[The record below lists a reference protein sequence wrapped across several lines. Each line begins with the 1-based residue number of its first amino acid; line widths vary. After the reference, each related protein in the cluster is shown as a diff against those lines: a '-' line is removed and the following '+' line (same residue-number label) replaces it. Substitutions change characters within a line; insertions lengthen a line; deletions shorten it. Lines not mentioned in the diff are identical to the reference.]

1 MKERVVTFR
10 LDEKIFEDFKSYC
23 EEKESLVSI
32 QIRKLIKNLLREE
45 EHKNVIKQYKY

>member
-1 MKERVVTFR
+1 MKEKVVTFR
-10 LDEKIFEDFKSYC
+10 LDEEIFEEFKNYC

-45 EHKNVIKQYKY
+45 EYKNAIK